1 MSIQKTVK
9 FLLCCALFTSA
20 AVWAEDEQSGEGR
33 IEYREKVMKV
43 LAAQSGAVGDILK
56 YKLSYGG
63 DILVH
68 AKGLQAASKLV
79 MPSFKAKAMKDGGGA
94 RAEIWEKWEEYVA
107 AAKVLEDATNELVV
121 AAEKGDMKAV
131 GAAMRAVGGSCGN
144 CHRPFR
150 NKHDHHDH

>member
-1 MSIQKTVK
+1 
-9 FLLCCALFTSA
+9 
-20 AVWAEDEQSGEGR
+20 
-33 IEYREKVMKV
+33 MKV

-56 YKLSYGG
+56 YKLPHGA

-79 MPSFKAKAMKDGGGA
+79 VPSFKVKAMKDGGGA

-107 AAKVLEDATNELVV
+107 ASKVLEDATDELVV
-121 AAEKGDMKAV
+121 AAEAGDMKAV

-150 NKHDHHDH
+150 NKHDH